1 MATKNQQE
9 LLDYLG
15 PQYFLRNIDGE
26 PCICRN
32 INTRY
37 DLEISGTAKKKHS
50 LDVYVWDISRGTGT
64 AATIVEQITDISDK
78 EMLKQTLIKLIEK
91 YSD

>member
-37 DLEISGTAKKKHS
+37 DLEISGTAKKKTF
-50 LDVYVWDISRGTGT
+50 LRCLCMGYLSRNWNNRYHCRTNN
-64 AATIVEQITDISDK
+64 
-78 EMLKQTLIKLIEK
+78 
-91 YSD
+91 